1 MRSRF
6 LSVFAVFALLS
17 GPAWAGDIS
26 PEANREFMA
35 AFAKK
40 PGAVVLPSGLMYRVV
55 KAGTGQTPAPTD
67 VVTMTYKG
75 TMVDG
80 TVFDQTKPNEPR
92 QLPVSRLI
100 QGWKDALGMMKEGD
114 EWELVVPSDLGY
126 GANRAANGLIP
137 PNETLYFEMHLIAI
151 DRREP

>member
-1 MRSRF
+1 MRF
-6 LSVFAVFALLS
+6 GIFGTFAAFCVLS
-17 GPAWAGDIS
+17 GPALAGDIS
-26 PEANREFMA
+26 PQANREFIA

-40 PGAVVLPSGLMYRVV
+40 PDAVVLPSGLMYRVV

-92 QLPVSRLI
+92 QLPIGRLI
-100 QGWKDALGMMKEGD
+100 QGWKDALAMMKEGD
-114 EWELVVPSDLGY
+114 EWELVVPSELGY
-126 GANRAANGLIP
+126 GENRAANGLIP
-137 PNETLYFEMHLIAI
+137 PNETLYFEMHLISI
-151 DRREP
+151 ERRP